1 VVFNG
6 ENLAGADESLPLTT
20 ACPSPYPL
28 TKAIAER
35 EVLAAHSPGLSTVA
49 LRPHL
54 IWGVGDPHLVP
65 RILSRARAGRLR
77 IVGDPV
83 LEIELQKRLERRQL
97 HPLLV
102 GKRAIHD
109 TDPGRTAGADGRG
122 LLGERR
128 LGGGKRR
135 GGNRRGDEEC
145 RSGE

>member
-1 VVFNG
+1 VTSGKVPEALVG
-6 ENLAGADESLPLTT
+6 QGRLPQDEPL
-20 ACPSPYPL
+20 
-28 TKAIAER
+28 ER
-35 EVLAAHSPGLSTVA
+35 
-49 LRPHL
+49 RK
-54 IWGVGDPHLVP
+54 P
-65 RILSRARAGRLR
+65 RDHDRLR